1 MNKFDENK
9 ADLLLADFL
18 NMMAAEIG
26 ASKNTLEAYERDL
39 RQYFAYN
46 GKSLKEI
53 SQGDISAYMQHLGK
67 KGYAP
72 KSAARKL
79 SALKDFFKFLYTE
92 KEIDKNPTANV
103 IAPRLE
109 KPLPKFLT
117 AEEIRL
123 LLQAAGEKKDAV
135 HVRTVTMLTLMYACG
150 LRVSELVS
158 LPEGCI
164 NFDKKQILVRGK
176 GSKERLLPIADAAV
190 EAVLAYLP
198 YRENFIRGRKSVW
211 LFPSLRS
218 KLGHV
223 TRDGFFKN
231 LAKLA
236 MSCGIDSRRVS
247 PHVLRHSCATH
258 LLHRGVDLRLVQ
270 KMLGHEDIATTEI
283 YTHIMPE
290 DLLKQASQRH
300 PLAKYL
306 K

>member
-1 MNKFDENK
+1 M
-9 ADLLLADFL
+9 DLLLKDFL
-18 NMMAAEIG
+18 DMMAAEIG
-26 ASKNTLEAYERDL
+26 ASNNTIEAYQRDL
-39 RQYFAYN
+39 LQFFEYN
-46 GKSLKEI
+46 QKELKDI
-53 SQGDISAYMQHLGK
+53 SQQDISDYMQYLGR

-92 KEIDKNPTANV
+92 KEITKNPTVNI

-109 KPLPKFLT
+109 KPLPKFLS
-117 AEEIRL
+117 ADDIENLINKA
-123 LLQAAGEKKDAV
+123 QEKKDAV
-135 HVRTVTMLTLMYACG
+135 HIRTATMLALMYACG
-150 LRVSELVS
+150 LRVSELVA

-176 GSKERLLPIADAAV
+176 GSKERLLPVAESALTKIL
-190 EAVLAYLP
+190 EYLP
-198 YRENFIRGRKSVW
+198 YREKFIRGRKSIW
-211 LFPSLRS
+211 LFPSLRA
-218 KLGHV
+218 KAGHV
-223 TRDGFFKN
+223 TGDSFFKN
-231 LAKLA
+231 LKDLA
-236 MSCGIDSRRVS
+236 VACGIEPNKIS

-290 DLLKQASQRH
+290 DLMSQISQKH

-306 K
+306 KK